1 MWPWS
6 GINKKLDQLAT
17 MVSALGGLITI
28 LEESLMAKFE
38 DLETA
43 LGLVGKEIGET
54 KAEIDNLKEDIEE
67 LKAALPGIGEAEL
80 STKLAGYVE
89 QLTGFAGALDAL
101 QTKLPEPP
109 PEEPAA

>member
-17 MVSALGGLITI
+17 MLSALGGMVQTM
-28 LEESLMAKFE
+28 EEKIMAKFE
-38 DLETA
+38 DLEAA
-43 LGLVGKEIGET
+43 LGVVGKEIGET
-54 KAEIDNLKEDIEE
+54 KTEIDNLKEDIEE
-67 LKAALPGIGEAEL
+67 LKAQLPGIGEAEL
-80 STKLAGYVE
+80 SAKLDGYVS
-89 QLTGFAGALDAL
+89 QLTGFADALDKL